1 MPASTNTKASRERKP
16 FPPSCPYTP
25 TAVLLYPN
33 NFAPIPNLK
42 RIFFLFIR
50 LSSLLHLK
58 QNTTKTISEYIFCG
72 I

>member
-1 MPASTNTKASRERKP
+1 MPASTNTKASRERRP

-50 LSSLLHLK
+50 LSSLSPAPS
-58 QNTTKTISEYIFCG
+58 KTASKCIFCQN
-72 I
+72 

>member
-33 NFAPIPNLK
+33 NFTPIPNLK
-42 RIFFLFIR
+42 RIFFLFII